1 MNKHIIMGRLT
12 KDPEV
17 RYGGS
22 QNICVARF
30 TLAVDRRYKR
40 ENQPTADFFQL
51 TAFGKTGEFVEKYL
65 HKGTKVLAE
74 CEIQNDNYEDKDHI
88 KRYSFKWICNSIE
101 FAESKKSQES
111 NNAAGN
117 TTSNSQQ
124 QASGEKND
132 DGFIDVPDSIDEKLP
147 FA

>member
-74 CEIQNDNYEDKDHI
+74 CEVQNDNYEDKDHI

-101 FAESKKSQES
+101 FAESKKAQAE
-111 NNAAGN
+111 NAGS
-117 TTSNSQQ
+117 TQ
-124 QASGEKND
+124 QAPSDPKDQTD
-132 DGFIDVPDSIDEKLP
+132 DFVNIPEGIDESLP
-147 FA
+147 FV